1 MKAPDYGNGMP
12 NIIFIYQ
19 RRTNMNNEYGL
30 TDDMRKE
37 IKAKADIAWKAMMDA
52 AKTVLRHYNYFGDD
66 DGYGIDDY
74 WMDLLITCGLTYEA
88 AEQVC
93 YAAGE
98 IRKADKWESIVPY
111 MDDDIREDVHNDLAP
126 CTREEFLEEY
136 LKRDPGLQDVLDSEF
151 DGKL

>member
-1 MKAPDYGNGMP
+1 
-12 NIIFIYQ
+12 
-19 RRTNMNNEYGL
+19 MNNAFGL

-37 IKAKADIAWKAMMDA
+37 IKNKADIAWNAMMDS
-52 AKTVLRHYNYFGDD
+52 AKAVLQYYNYEGED

-74 WMDLLITCGLTYEA
+74 WMDLLINCGLTYEA

-98 IRKADKWESIVPY
+98 IEKASKWEAIASY
-111 MDDDIREDVHNDLAP
+111 MDDDIREDVHSDLAP
-126 CTREEFLEEY
+126 CTRAEFLEEY
-136 LKRDPGLQDVLDSEF
+136 LKRDPRFQDLLDSEF